1 MNDMGRQYAKRGVAV
16 LAVNMGE
23 SKSTYQDF
31 IQSHHYEYLRWAR
44 DSSGEIAGMYKVRGI
59 PTTYV
64 LDQGGFIR
72 HAHVGYGTGVRESL
86 EEEIEALLE

>member
-16 LAVNMGE
+16 LAVNIGE

-31 IQSHHYEYLRWAR
+31 IQSHQYEYLRWAR
-44 DSSGEIAGMYKVRGI
+44 DSSGEIAKMYQVRSI

-64 LDQGGFIR
+64 LDKEGFIR
-72 HAHVGYGTGVRESL
+72 YAHVGYGDAVKESL
-86 EEEIEALLE
+86 EEEIGTLLE